1 MRIRFPSLMLVAVLA
16 IVLVQSTPD
25 SLVAQAQSKTA
36 LTGQVTSAE
45 EGPMEGVLVSAKK
58 TGSPITITV
67 VSERDGRY
75 RFPQARL
82 EQGLYALRIRATGY
96 DLEGAANAHVVAG
109 KSATANLRL
118 V

>member
-1 MRIRFPSLMLVAVLA
+1 MRSKVLLVVPIVCGVALLSAARILAGPFDSQTGDGSLRTDEPL
-16 IVLVQSTPD
+16 
-25 SLVAQAQSKTA
+25 A

-67 VSERDGRY
+67 VTDRDGRY

-82 EQGLYALRIRATGY
+82 EPGPYALRIRATGY
-96 DLEGAANAHVVAG
+96 DLSGAAAAHVVAG
-109 KSATANLRL
+109 
-118 V
+118 